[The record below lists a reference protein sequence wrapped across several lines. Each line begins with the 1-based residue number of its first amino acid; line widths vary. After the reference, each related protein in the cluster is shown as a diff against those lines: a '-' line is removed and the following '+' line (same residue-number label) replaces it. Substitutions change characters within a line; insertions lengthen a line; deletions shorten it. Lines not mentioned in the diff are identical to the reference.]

1 MRIFVTG
8 GSGFLGSRMIRS
20 LVNQEHEVI
29 ALARSTLS
37 GERIRTLGATP
48 FTGDLERPE
57 QLSLPEIEAVVQSLR
72 SINANLPEA
81 MLSGSP
87 RLKGSPGPQIAGG
100 RIAIVRKSGLF
111 AASLS
116 FRDLPRR

>member
-8 GSGFLGSRMIRS
+8 GSGFLGSRMIRTI
-20 LVNQEHEVI
+20 VNQGHEVF
-29 ALARSTLS
+29 ALARSTSS
-37 GERIRTLGATP
+37 GERISALGATP
-48 FTGDLERPE
+48 ITGDLERFE

-87 RLKGSPGPQIAGG
+87 RLNGSPGPQIAGG
-100 RIAIVRKSGLF
+100 WIAIVRKLGLL
-111 AASLS
+111 AASTAAS
-116 FRDLPRR
+116 P